1 MDIFKVG
8 DGDMDM
14 NVDKDVTEVEAVEE
28 VVEEATVYQNELT
41 LLSELP
47 RYQKHVPLLSRVN
60 PLK

>member
-1 MDIFKVG
+1 
-8 DGDMDM
+8 MDM